1 MPELPEVETIRRGLE
16 KHLPGF
22 TIVFVTVHLP
32 KMLFGDTKSIISG
45 KIEHIRRF
53 GKGLVI
59 DLDTSYSLTIH
70 VKMTGQLIFENRVY
84 PPVNVHISPEKT
96 NALPNKWTHVVFG
109 LEKGGKKATLFYN
122 DIRQFGWIKIVKTQE
137 VEKQPFFASLGK
149 EPLKDLTR
157 KEFLQ
162 ICNTTRPIKQLL
174 LDQSKL
180 AGVGNIYAN
189 EALFLSFIHPAR
201 TSSSLS
207 NKERET
213 LFTAIET
220 VLQKGID
227 TGGASERDYV
237 NVTGEKGSFQKHFQ
251 VYKRE
256 NLACFRCKAII
267 QKIKLGGRGSWF
279 CPKCQDFPLV
289 S

>member
-16 KHLPGF
+16 KHLLGF

-32 KMLFGDTKSIISG
+32 KMLFGETESIIGG
-45 KIEHIRRF
+45 KIEQIRRF

-59 DLDTSYSLTIH
+59 DLDNSFSLTIH
-70 VKMTGQLIFENRVY
+70 VKMTGQLIFEKKVY
-84 PPVNVHISPEKT
+84 PPINIHISQEKT
-96 NALPNKWTHVVFG
+96 NSLPNKWTHVVFG
-109 LEKGGKKATLFYN
+109 LEKGEEKATLFYN

-149 EPLKDLTR
+149 EPLKDLTVE
-157 KEFLQ
+157 EFIKL
-162 ICNTTRPIKQLL
+162 CNTTRLIKYLL
-174 LDQSKL
+174 LDQAKL

-189 EALFLSFIHPAR
+189 EALFLACIHPAR
-201 TSSSLS
+201 ASSSLS
-207 NKERET
+207 SEERKT
-213 LFTAIET
+213 LFVAIET

-237 NVTGEKGSFQKHFQ
+237 HVTGEKGNFQKHFQ

-256 NLACFRCKAII
+256 GKGCVICGVLIK
-267 QKIKLGGRGSWF
+267 KIRIGGRGTWYCIF
-279 CPKCQDFPLV
+279 CQK
-289 S
+289 